1 MTVKDFYL
9 TAQGVNACRIHFGI
23 NHNNDQEYV
32 NLYYIDPNPDFNF
45 ETVAEKTFEKYKDKE
60 VKYFDFSIVDNKIV
74 ATLYLDKP
82 EDKFIPVVEE

>member
-23 NHNNDQEYV
+23 NHNNDQEYI

-45 ETVAEKTFEKYKDKE
+45 GTIAEKTFEKYKDKE
-60 VKYFDFSIVDNKIV
+60 VKYFNFSIVDNKIV